1 MFFSNNANT
10 GSCNIK
16 IYTCYDHVNRLIE
29 FQPMYGQKEE
39 SMIWGIWGCVTP
51 DVEL

>member
-1 MFFSNNANT
+1 MLILVVV
-10 GSCNIK
+10 IK
-16 IYTCYDHVNRLIE
+16 KYIHVNRLIE